1 MRLVTS
7 QFLLELQC
15 ATDAINEAIYRSAT
29 RNDILTRNV
38 DPLIANPGI
47 TPEEE
52 IQNIVA
58 SMIHFNYQGA
68 VHPCVFTDGT
78 GFTL

>member
-1 MRLVTS
+1 MRLVAS

-15 ATDAINEAIYRSAT
+15 ATDAINEVIYRSAT
-29 RNDILTRNV
+29 RTEILTRNE

-58 SMIHFNYQGA
+58 SMIHFNY
-68 VHPCVFTDGT
+68 
-78 GFTL
+78 